1 MAMGGRT
8 GETFTDINVTPL
20 TDVFLVLLVIMILV
34 APLVNQTVL
43 KVDPPQAPSNQQ
55 QKPPEDKGP
64 KLRIEVGANGVVTLN
79 GNQINPPDSANIQQ
93 AIMSEQSRNQNPD
106 LPLELQSEAD
116 AMQKYVVAVMD
127 AAAGAGIK
135 RMRVLPLKNSP
146 QNR

>member
-1 MAMGGRT
+1 MAMGGKA
-8 GETFTDINVTPL
+8 GETFTEINVTPL

-55 QKPPEDKGP
+55 QKQEPEKGP
-64 KLRIEVGANGVVTLN
+64 KLRVEVGASGVVTLN
-79 GNQINPPDSANIQQ
+79 GTPINPPDSATIQQ
-93 AIMSEQSRNQNPD
+93 AIMAEQTKTQVQD

-116 AMQKYVVAVMD
+116 AQQKYVVAVMD

-135 RMRVLPLKNSP
+135 RMRVLPLKNNLP
-146 QNR
+146 GI

>member
-43 KVDPPQAPSNQQ
+43 KVDPPQAPSANQA
-55 QKPPEDKGP
+55 KPPEDKGP
-64 KLRIEVGANGVVTLN
+64 KIRVDVTAQGIVNVNGSPV
-79 GNQINPPDSANIQQ
+79 NPPDSYSIQQ
-93 AIMSEQSRNQNPD
+93 RIAAEQQKAGNPD

-116 AMQKYVVAVMD
+116 AQQKYVVAVMD

-135 RMRVLPLKNSP
+135 RMRVLPLKK
-146 QNR
+146 

>member
-1 MAMGGRT
+1 MAMGGRS

-64 KLRIEVGANGVVTLN
+64 KIRVDVTAQGVVNLNGVPV
-79 GNQINPPDSANIQQ
+79 NPPDSMTIQDRIRQ
-93 AIMSEQSRNQNPD
+93 EQTKAGNND
-106 LPLELQSEAD
+106 IPLEMQSEAD
-116 AMQKYVVAVMD
+116 AQQKYVVAVMD

-135 RMRVLPLKNSP
+135 RMRVLPLKK
-146 QNR
+146 